1 MRRNSHA
8 FISGTDTESAM
19 PRIDFSVFAKRVSIL
34 FRVEICLVKNTPLPM
49 PSWPSFAMGPTSGQ
63 GVLVGASKIG
73 LREKS
78 GFLLIETDWGAQGWA
93 LLHIPRAFARRWL
106 SCSETLRAS
115 ATCWVAVSK
124 KLDRTSILEDL
135 SEQLCQPWAA
145 KLYPFFYKRKIN
157 ILLV

>member
-1 MRRNSHA
+1 
-8 FISGTDTESAM
+8 M

-49 PSWPSFAMGPTSGQ
+49 PSWPSFAMGLTSGQ

-124 KLDRTSILEDL
+124 KHPWGLIRAAVPAL
-135 SEQLCQPWAA
+135 SCQTLPFLLQEENKHLTCISHRSRLCVTESQ
-145 KLYPFFYKRKIN
+145 
-157 ILLV
+157 V